1 MELRPKF
8 DGFEAIRE
16 DAQGGAIFPISLFLV
31 FGESVFDREKP
42 RMGVRA
48 TVALPG

>member
-1 MELRPKF
+1 MELWPKF
-8 DGFEAIRE
+8 GGFAAIRE
-16 DAQGGAIFPISLFLV
+16 GAKTGVIFPISLFLV
-31 FGESVFDREKP
+31 FCESVFDREKP